1 MKRKIKM
8 GKDINQD
15 VVLCRTTSTH
25 AGNVTTKKL
34 MEDSIS
40 FNKYWKR
47 IPFFLRDRFR
57 GASEICII
65 SINRNEYAAARR
77 SIDCLE
83 YKVRRR
89 LKLNVL

>member
-65 SINRNEYAAARR
+65 SINRNEYAVARR

-83 YKVRRR
+83 YKIRRR

>member
-1 MKRKIKM
+1 M
-8 GKDINQD
+8 GRNVDRSS
-15 VVLCRTTSTH
+15 VVLCRTTSYH
-25 AGNVTTKKL
+25 AGTVATKKL

-40 FNKYWKR
+40 FNKNWKR

-83 YKVRRR
+83 HRVRRR
-89 LKLNVL
+89 LVLNVL